1 MNNAANTN
9 TYREIFQQPKVWLK
23 EYELILKE
31 LSNVK
36 KFLSNSFVSDEYEI
50 ILTGAGTSAFIGN
63 VLSVILAQKGF
74 YNCHA
79 VSTTDLITH
88 PKAFLSFNK
97 KLILISFAR
106 SGNSPESLAAVRI
119 ANEICFEVR
128 HIIITCN
135 KDGELARNSDPKNT
149 LLLLLPPETNDVSL
163 AMTSSFSTMM
173 LACLLLS
180 DLNEFEKQLPVI
192 QYLSDDAAYVLKKY
206 EQSIKKVAERNF
218 SRAVFLGS
226 GELKGIAEECHL
238 KLQELTDG
246 KVVCMFDSFLGFR
259 HGPKAVIN
267 NETLLVYLFSDDD
280 YVLQYEKDLVSQ
292 INSNNHVVG
301 QIAVSQHKI
310 EIPRVK
316 FDLEIITRNSSPFSS
331 EYNYIPYVFVGQL
344 LGFFKSLAFGL
355 NPDSPSVSGNIS
367 RVVEGVK
374 IYDNFKLETK

>member
-374 IYDNFKLETK
+374 IYDNSKLETK